1 MSRAGKAAEL
11 STCERIFI
19 CQLKLA
25 GDNFPSSWRGSGR
38 GPPAGLPWKPRPIS
52 SRPCFL
58 SLSRGRGDV
67 ETCPSSFDWQWT
79 FSHKVRIQ
87 LPCQPRAWSSCT
99 KNLESIKYLFFLLHH
114 ILTKITKICIMF
126 WFLILVSKLSVKMLR
141 DKLMYKNVDFE
152 IRYQTLRGP
161 YLSQILINFKNL
173 WHFWNQNFVGF
184 TKKTKAFIHCGLE
197 AEKLQK
203 TKWPKY

>member
-52 SRPCFL
+52 SRPSFL
-58 SLSRGRGDV
+58 SSSRGRGDV
-67 ETCPSSFDWQWT
+67 ETCPSSFDWQMNILSQGENSAT
-79 FSHKVRIQ
+79 
-87 LPCQPRAWSSCT
+87 LPAQGMVILYKKSW
-99 KNLESIKYLFFLLHH
+99 KYKIPLFF
-114 ILTKITKICIMF
+114 ITPYSNKDF
-126 WFLILVSKLSVKMLR
+126 WDLYYVLISYFGFKAFC
-141 DKLMYKNVDFE
+141 KNVDFE

-184 TKKTKAFIHCGLE
+184 TKKTKTFF
-197 AEKLQK
+197 
-203 TKWPKY
+203 

>member
-1 MSRAGKAAEL
+1 MW
-11 STCERIFI
+11 
-19 CQLKLA
+19 KLA
-25 GDNFPSSWRGSGR
+25 
-38 GPPAGLPWKPRPIS
+38 PPASTGK
-52 SRPCFL
+52 
-58 SLSRGRGDV
+58 
-67 ETCPSSFDWQWT
+67 WT

-114 ILTKITKICIMF
+114 ILTKITEICIMF

-184 TKKTKAFIHCGLE
+184 TKKTKTFIHCGLE

>member
-1 MSRAGKAAEL
+1 MTRAPMAAEF
-11 STCERIFI
+11 SPCERMFV
-19 CQLKLA
+19 CQLKLV
-25 GDNFPSSWRGSGR
+25 GDKFSSSWRSSGR
-38 GPPAGLPWKPRPIS
+38 GRWPPCRSAMKAMAKKLKTKFSVCDQRKGRCGNLS
-52 SRPCFL
+52 SPA
-58 SLSRGRGDV
+58 STGK
-67 ETCPSSFDWQWT
+67 WT

-161 YLSQILINFKNL
+161 NIDQF
-173 WHFWNQNFVGF
+173 
-184 TKKTKAFIHCGLE
+184 
-197 AEKLQK
+197 
-203 TKWPKY
+203 

>member
-1 MSRAGKAAEL
+1 MTRAGKAAEL

-52 SRPCFL
+52 SRPSFL
-58 SLSRGRGDV
+58 SSSRGRGDV
-67 ETCPSSFDWQWT
+67 ETCPSSFDWQMNILSQGENSAT
-79 FSHKVRIQ
+79 
-87 LPCQPRAWSSCT
+87 LPAQGMVILYKKSW
-99 KNLESIKYLFFLLHH
+99 KYKIPLFLLHH